1 MFDFILY
8 IVMAVEVIILIYFLF
23 LNGSYTILTF
33 LSLFNIRGQL
43 AVASRQYIDELSTG
57 VFYRPISVLVPA
69 FNEEKTIIPSVSNL
83 LTLNFPEYEIIV
95 INDGSDDE
103 TLSLMVSKFNMVEI
117 DRPLSLKLQ
126 HQPIRAQYVSINH
139 PNLFLVDK
147 ENGGKADALNVGIN
161 ASRYPLFCS
170 MDADSL
176 LESDALIRAS
186 KLFVEDREVIATGGI
201 IRVLNGSIVENGK
214 ITSVR
219 SPRRAIECFQSVEYI
234 RGFLTGR
241 TSWNAFNSLLIISGA
256 FGIFRKDMIQAIG
269 GYRKTVG
276 EDMDLVVRLHRY
288 CNKEKIPYKILFVP
302 DPVCWTQVPSD
313 YRSLLK
319 QRNRWHRGLI
329 DSLRFSRG
337 MALNPRYGK
346 VGLVGIPYFTLVE
359 AFGPTIEF
367 AGYFAFVFFF
377 FFGYISRDFALLF
390 LLVSVLWGTWL
401 NVGSI
406 LLDNL
411 IYRRYHSVWDLLKLS
426 FFGLVEFF
434 GYRQLIVVERLI
446 ATFTFWK
453 TEWGKARRQEIK
465 DDIPQ
470 ESV

>member
-1 MFDFILY
+1 MYDFVIYLV
-8 IVMAVEVIILIYFLF
+8 IAVEVIIFIYFLF

-33 LSLFNIRGQL
+33 LSLINIRGQL
-43 AVASRQYIDELSTG
+43 AVASSQYIDELSTG

-69 FNEEKTIIPSVSNL
+69 FNEEKTIISSVSNL
-83 LTLNFPEYEIIV
+83 LTLNFPEYEIVV
-95 INDGSDDE
+95 INDGSTDD
-103 TLSLMVSKFNMVEI
+103 TLSLMIAKFDMMEI
-117 DRPLSLKLQ
+117 ERPLSLKL
-126 HQPIRAQYVSINH
+126 HHEPIRAQYVSLSH
-139 PNLFLVDK
+139 PNLFLIDK
-147 ENGGKADALNVGIN
+147 ENGGKSDALNVGIN

-176 LESDALIRAS
+176 LESDALLRAS

-201 IRVLNGSIVENGK
+201 IRVLNGCTVENGK

-219 SPRRAIECFQSVEYI
+219 APKRALECFQSVEYI

-269 GYRKTVG
+269 GYRKSVG
-276 EDMDLVVRLHRY
+276 EDMDLVVRLHRH
-288 CNKEKIPYKILFVP
+288 CNKEKIRYKILFVP

-337 MALNPRYGK
+337 MSLNPRYGK
-346 VGLVGIPYFTLVE
+346 VGLVGVPYFLLVE

-367 AGYFAFVFFF
+367 AGYFSFVFFF

-390 LLVSVLWGTWL
+390 LLLSVLWGTWL
-401 NVGSI
+401 NIGSI

-426 FFGLVEFF
+426 FFGLIEFI

-453 TEWGKARRQEIK
+453 TEWGKAHRQEIK

-470 ESV
+470 EAN

>member
-1 MFDFILY
+1 MSDFVIY
-8 IVMAVEVIILIYFLF
+8 IVMAVEIIIFIYFIC

-33 LSLFNIRGQL
+33 LSLINIRGQL

-69 FNEEKTIIPSVSNL
+69 SNEEKTIIPSLSNL
-83 LTLNFPEYEIIV
+83 LLLNFPEYEIIV
-95 INDGSDDE
+95 INDGSSDE
-103 TLSLMVSKFNMVEI
+103 TLPLVIEHFDMVEI
-117 DRPLSLKLQ
+117 DRPLSIKLR
-126 HQPIRAQYVSINH
+126 HEPIRGQYVSRNN
-139 PNLFLVDK
+139 PNLFIIDK
-147 ENGGKADALNVGIN
+147 ENGGKSDALNAGIN

-176 LESDALIRAS
+176 LENDALLRAS
-186 KLFVEDREVIATGGI
+186 KLFVEDREVVATGGI
-201 IRVLNGSIVENGK
+201 IRVLNGSTVKNGK
-214 ITSVR
+214 ITEVK
-219 SPRRAIECFQSVEYI
+219 SPKRLIECFQSVEYI

-241 TSWNAFNSLLIISGA
+241 TSWNVFNSLLIISGA

-276 EDMDLVVRLHRY
+276 EDMDLVVRLHRH
-288 CNKEKIPYKILFVP
+288 CNREKIPYKIIFIP

-337 MALNPRYGK
+337 MAFNPRYGK
-346 VGLVGIPYFTLVE
+346 VGLIGIPYFLLIE
-359 AFGPTIEF
+359 AFGPSLEF
-367 AGYFAFVFFF
+367 AGYFTFVIFF

-390 LLVSVLWGTWL
+390 LLISVLWGTWL
-401 NVGSI
+401 NIGSI

-411 IYRRYHSVWDLLKLS
+411 IYRRYHSIRDLLKLS
-426 FFGLVEFF
+426 FFGLIEFF

-453 TEWGKARRQEIK
+453 TEWGKAHRQEIK
-465 DDIPQ
+465 DDIHQ
-470 ESV
+470 ELD